1 MPFTA
6 SHPALILMLLK
17 KRWLSASGL
26 LMGSMVPDFEF
37 FLRMK
42 AEGPY
47 GHTLLGMFWL
57 NIPIAIG
64 LIFIYHGLV
73 RDPLIKS
80 LPAYFE
86 RRMRLFL
93 TFDWVAYFRKNYG
106 KVLLSIVLG
115 NLSHLLWDAF
125 THFDGFFVTK
135 IPFLNTLI
143 WSMPL
148 YDFLQYGCSL
158 LGALAIWYYIAALPM
173 GRTKPGEKNKLV
185 YWLLVGVVCAIVM
198 GMRFWNTPVFH
209 FGDRIVSLLFSF
221 MVGLLAA
228 SLWGLYHQ
236 KIGMRKTRMNRRIV
250 KTKKP

>member
-6 SHPALILMLLK
+6 SHPALILPLLK

-57 NIPIAIG
+57 NIPIALG
-64 LIFIYHGLV
+64 FIFLYHGLV
-73 RDPLIKS
+73 RNSLIKS
-80 LPAYFE
+80 LPSYFE

-93 TFDWVAYFRKNYG
+93 AFDWNVYFRKNYG

-115 NLSHLLWDAF
+115 NLSHLFWDAF

-135 IPFLNTLI
+135 ISFLNTLI
-143 WSMPL
+143 WSIPL
-148 YDFLQYGCSL
+148 YDLLQYACSL
-158 LGALAIWYYIAALPM
+158 VGALAIWHYIGALPM
-173 GRTKPGEKNKLV
+173 GRAKPSENNKLV
-185 YWLLVGVVCAIVM
+185 YWLFVCIVCTIVM
-198 GMRFWNTPVFH
+198 GMRFWNTAVFH

-221 MVGLLAA
+221 MAGLLGA
-228 SLWGLYHQ
+228 SLWALY
-236 KIGMRKTRMNRRIV
+236 NRRIGV
-250 KTKKP
+250 KKSSF